1 MASENHNKKPLV
13 IERRRGKERKKTPR
27 LTKTYEVKIIP
38 ATIGVV
44 METEEPPKKRVA
56 AYCRVS
62 TDQEAQE
69 TSLEEQMAHFNTVI
83 AEHSDWELAG
93 IYADEGISGTQVK
106 YRVQF
111 QQMIEDARLKVV
123 YENGGIYLDTDVEL
137 LRKPDFLLENQCY
150 IGIQQPESLC
160 TTGLGFGAEKSSP
173 VVKKMMECYD
183 TIEFSDQA
191 KNTFACPWLNN
202 RVIRSF
208 GKVNDDEIT
217 HLHGVTV
224 YPSKFFDPLST
235 GNTKNLLCDDT
246 VSIHHYAAT
255 WAGNKQR
262 WKRKV
267 VRIIGE
273 ENVLKIKEIL
283 VRNRR

>member
-1 MASENHNKKPLV
+1 MIPKTIHYCWFGGKPLPADV
-13 IERRRGKERKKTPR
+13 LKCIKTWKKYCPD
-27 LTKTYEVKIIP
+27 YEI
-38 ATIGVV
+38 
-44 METEEPPKKRVA
+44 KRWDESNFDVNCHPFMKA
-56 AYCRVS
+56 AYEAKAWAFVS
-62 TDQEAQE
+62 D
-69 TSLEEQMAHFNTVI
+69 
-83 AEHSDWELAG
+83 
-93 IYADEGISGTQVK
+93 Y
-106 YRVQF
+106 
-111 QQMIEDARLKVV
+111 ARLKVV

-137 LRKPDFLLENQCY
+137 LRKTDFLLENQCY

-173 VVKKMMECYD
+173 VVQKMMECYD

-191 KNTFACPWLNN
+191 KNTFACPWLND

-217 HLHGVTV
+217 HLPGVTV

-255 WAGNKQR
+255 WSGNKQR
-262 WKRKV
+262 WKRKI

-273 ENVLKIKEIL
+273 KNVQKLKELRNKVIIK
-283 VRNRR
+283 